1 MVKSKWKVATLG
13 GSPDEVEAAL
23 YEAMQKG
30 NLEQFMACWSDDE
43 DIVCVHPGG
52 PRIVGHE
59 AIRQSFETLFESG
72 AIMAKPESI
81 RQVTSLT
88 SSVHNLV
95 ERVRIDT
102 PQGPREAVVLATN
115 VYHRTPQGWRLV
127 LHHASPASEQDLQ
140 HGSDAPAI
148 LH

>member
-1 MVKSKWKVATLG
+1 MVKSKWKAATLG

-23 YEAMQKG
+23 YEAMQTG
-30 NLEQFMACWSDDE
+30 NLDQFMACWSDDE

-72 AIMAKPESI
+72 AILASPEAL

-88 SSVHNLV
+88 SSVHSLV

-102 PQGPREAVVLATN
+102 PQGLREAVVLATN

-140 HGSDAPAI
+140 NGSDAPAI